1 MNKRHFMVHR
11 GKMMGEE
18 YVRIWDMSEPPNV
31 LALLSQGEAEGLFA
45 HFQAVMDSAPEKG
58 KLYVDDSKLMD
69 YSDADIAAVERMAAR
84 QMMKERDEPDDMVST
99 EEIVDLLKVLGLHI
113 QPLSIFAELIARTQ
127 EMIADLEGG
136 LAEERLEVVDAE
148 LDKLAVMAEQM
159 EEGYQAAGL
168 GQEEGEFCC
177 PHNFDCTVHN
187 FRGDLAGP
195 CNCGLTA
202 AKAGRSLSGFYPS
215 HKRQIERD
223 TSVVGEYEGGY
234 GEEGEPC
241 CPHASDCATHNMP
254 DFPSGPCD
262 CEAGDKGLTADEAAV
277 VERMAE
283 NDRNSIPQQGP
294 IFGPTDASR
303 RDPAQIPSL
312 FIPPFYP
319 HERYQGGENLYP
331 TEALKEHPCSADLGA
346 FPTEEE
352 LALWDFRELGAES
365 GEYRP
370 AFAGGLPRSE
380 EACERCQGGVEHS
393 HEPDAQTPAQED
405 FNGGDYRVPRPVR
418 RGTELLCGG
427 DYDEVYMSPGEL
439 EEVLDLEGRG
449 RVCHYERRDDG
460 FYVVWGADF
469 PEDSVGERK
478 VNLGEEACLCML
490 DERMQTTYLDLRTR
504 AKGHPY
510 GVNELGRC
518 PRCSGFIGPI
528 GVEIHLHRCP
538 KIRPPR

>member
-58 KLYVDDSKLMD
+58 KLYVDGSKLMD

-84 QMMKERDEPDDMVST
+84 QMMKERDEPDDIVST

-127 EMIADLEGG
+127 EMIADLEDG

-234 GEEGEPC
+234 GEGGETEEMKAGYQVMAEGVYDDGVFCRLHDFDC
-241 CPHASDCATHNMP
+241 CPP
-254 DFPSGPCD
+254 D
-262 CEAGDKGLTADEAAV
+262 
-277 VERMAE
+277 
-283 NDRNSIPQQGP
+283 
-294 IFGPTDASR
+294 
-303 RDPAQIPSL
+303 
-312 FIPPFYP
+312 P
-319 HERYQGGENLYP
+319 HERFQGGENLYP
-331 TEALKEHPCSADLGA
+331 TEVSKEHPCSADLGA
-346 FPTEEE
+346 PPTEEE
-352 LALWDFRELGAES
+352 LALWDYRMLGAEP

-370 AFAGGLPRSE
+370 TFAGGLPQSKE
-380 EACERCQGGVEHS
+380 VCERCQGGVGHG
-393 HEPDAQTPAQED
+393 HES
-405 FNGGDYRVPRPVR
+405 NV
-418 RGTELLCGG
+418 
-427 DYDEVYMSPGEL
+427 
-439 EEVLDLEGRG
+439 
-449 RVCHYERRDDG
+449 
-460 FYVVWGADF
+460 
-469 PEDSVGERK
+469 
-478 VNLGEEACLCML
+478 
-490 DERMQTTYLDLRTR
+490 
-504 AKGHPY
+504 
-510 GVNELGRC
+510 
-518 PRCSGFIGPI
+518 
-528 GVEIHLHRCP
+528 
-538 KIRPPR
+538 